1 VPDHGEQDQQDGKQV
16 SEVSGM
22 DPAESDD
29 QILPGDATAGSPSE
43 ESGDTQAGTAGPDA
57 PPRHGLPEDGNR
69 SSR

>member
-1 VPDHGEQDQQDGKQV
+1 MPDHGEQDQQDGKQV

-29 QILPGDATAGSPSE
+29 QILPGDATSGSPTE
-43 ESGDTQAGTAGPDA
+43 ESGETQAGTAGPDA
-57 PPRHGLPEDGNR
+57 PPRHGTPEPSNE